1 MKSSGISSVLG
12 IGLEKG
18 RLTGVFMQRSNGGV
32 RIEKSFELGWSL
44 EGLMKDTDRFGGE
57 LRKAL
62 DAEGIRERHC
72 VVCIPLEWAYTTRV
86 QIPALPEADV
96 DRFLRVQA
104 EREFPIPPEETVLSV
119 SRWRSSSGTEWATL
133 IGIPANRIAA
143 LGRALHVANLRP
155 LSMTFA
161 IAALIRKGGSDPS
174 GSLLL
179 LAGEGGVDLAV
190 VRGGA
195 VLALRS
201 LEEGAG
207 SEREAGSMDTLG
219 IARQIRITLG
229 QFTGELQEP
238 IGGIEVYGLPE
249 KTNPLLLELRNS
261 FAASGMKVELASSTK
276 RIEGLEN
283 APAGFEAVAK
293 RLLGQPAEFEFLRIP
308 PGRFKQI
315 LEKVSSKSNLWLG
328 GVAAAFVLLLGGG
341 FLVQQIQLSRLQSEW
356 ADIEAKVD
364 ELTVLQD
371 KIRRFKPWFDD
382 SIPSLTVARILTE
395 AFPEE
400 GSVWLKSMEIKDRS
414 EATCSG
420 QARGNREWM
429 AMVDRLRNT
438 PGVLDLQ
445 ILQVRGAAPL
455 QFTLSF
461 RWDAS
466 YRNES

>member
-1 MKSSGISSVLG
+1 MKSSGISSILG
-12 IGLEKG
+12 IGLDKG

-44 EGLMKDTDRFGGE
+44 DGLMKDPDRLGGE

-96 DRFLRVQA
+96 KSFLKVQA
-104 EREFPIPPEETVLSV
+104 EREFPIPPEETILST
-119 SRWRSSSGTEWATL
+119 SRWHSSGGTPWATL
-133 IGIPANRIAA
+133 IGIPANRVAA
-143 LGRALHVANLRP
+143 LGRAFHIANLRP

-161 IAALIRKGGSDPS
+161 IAALIGKSDSDPS

-179 LAGEGGVDLAV
+179 LASEGGVDLAIA
-190 VRGGA
+190 RGGS
-195 VLALRS
+195 VLALRALDGGS
-201 LEEGAG
+201 G
-207 SEREAGSMDTLG
+207 SEPEGGSVDALG
-219 IARQIRITLG
+219 ITRQIRITLG
-229 QFTGELQEP
+229 QFTGEPREP
-238 IGGIEVYGLPE
+238 LGGIEIHGSPE
-249 KTNPLLLELRNS
+249 KTNPLLIELQNS
-261 FAASGMKVELASSTK
+261 FASLGMKVELASSAK

-308 PGRFKQI
+308 PGRFKQV

-328 GVAAAFVLLLGGG
+328 GVAAALVLIVGGG
-341 FLVQQIQLSRLQSEW
+341 LLVQQIRLSRLQSEW
-356 ADIEAKVD
+356 ASIEAKVD

-400 GSVWLKSMEIKDRS
+400 GSVWLKSMEMKDRS
-414 EATCSG
+414 EVTCSG

-429 AMVDRLRNT
+429 AMVDRLRET